1 MHIYDDGPVPHPFVF
16 RRMMAVVFLF
26 LAASLLLSRVVSAGD
41 DTETCL
47 TCHSSPATKTF
58 GDKTTVSVQ
67 VNGKR
72 FAKSV
77 HGPIGC
83 TACHA
88 DVSLDNHP
96 SASYASK
103 RQFVRHVEKSCRN
116 CHSDSQLMAS
126 APHQRI
132 ISRPDA
138 PACSS
143 CHGSHG
149 ITRTAARKSGGSVTQ
164 YCLTCHARPLT
175 RSIDGKAIS
184 LTIDE
189 SWVKGSVHRN
199 HECTDCHTAYSKERH
214 PAPKAYGSGREL
226 SHEVSETCG
235 RCHLDKAVKE
245 KDSIHADLLAKGDQ
259 RAPGCSDCHGSHKV
273 GPAALGDTL
282 DGVPCRKCHQES
294 YDAYRTSV
302 HGMAKQ
308 NGTRHPPLCAA
319 CHKAH
324 DVKAAMVSRSP
335 REMCLAC
342 HLRYETDHGQ
352 RLPHP
357 QAHLEMVAC
366 TACHVPLVYKRSIYL
381 RFTEATK
388 GKLLRDA
395 EVRTLLK
402 ARGAAA
408 GPIGPRELWQLY
420 RDMNE
425 VQTVNVAVAVSMT
438 DRRTAHYLA
447 PKGIAVRQCEACHS
461 ADSAFF
467 QTVAVA
473 VADENGQEALLEVDP
488 KVLSSV
494 YGAIL
499 LKQFYVMSGTRL
511 TAMDY
516 AGVLIILGGVAFPA
530 LHGTARFLTRR
541 LRQGGGSG
549 EGRRK
554 P

>member
-1 MHIYDDGPVPHPFVF
+1 MHISNDGPVPRPLVVLSIS
-16 RRMMAVVFLF
+16 AVLLLL
-26 LAASLLLSRVVSAGD
+26 LAASPLFSRVVSAGD
-41 DTETCL
+41 DAEACL
-47 TCHSSPATKTF
+47 ACHSSPATKTF
-58 GDKTTVSVQ
+58 GDKTTVSVL

-72 FAKSV
+72 FAASV
-77 HGPIGC
+77 HGSLGC

-96 SASYASK
+96 SASYTSK
-103 RQFVRHVEKSCRN
+103 RQFVRHVETSCRT

-126 APHQRI
+126 APHQRT

-149 ITRTAARKSGGSVTQ
+149 IAKAAARKSGFSATQ

-184 LTIDE
+184 LTIDDA
-189 SWVKGSVHRN
+189 WVKGSVHRK
-199 HECTDCHTAYSKERH
+199 HECTDCHTAYSKEHH

-226 SHEVSETCG
+226 SHAVSEVCE
-235 RCHLDKAVKE
+235 RCHFDKAVKE
-245 KDSIHADLLAKGDQ
+245 KDSIHADLLQKGDQ
-259 RAPGCSDCHGSHKV
+259 RAPGCSDCHGSHQV
-273 GPAALGDTL
+273 GPAALGETL
-282 DGVPCRKCHQES
+282 AGVPCRKCHRDS

-302 HGMAKQ
+302 HGMTKQDSAKH
-308 NGTRHPPLCAA
+308 TPLCAA
-319 CHKAH
+319 CHNAH

-335 REMCLAC
+335 REMCLTC
-342 HLRYETDHGQ
+342 HGNYEKDHGQ
-352 RLPHP
+352 QLPNP
-357 QAHLEMVAC
+357 QAHLEMVAS
-366 TACHVPLVYKRSIYL
+366 TACHVPLAHKRSIYL
-381 RFTEATK
+381 RFTDAAN
-388 GKLLRDA
+388 GKLLRGA

-402 ARGAAA
+402 ARGGTA
-408 GPIGPRELWQLY
+408 GPVGPRELLQLY
-420 RDMNE
+420 RDMNQ
-425 VQTVNVAVAVSMT
+425 VQKVNVAVAVSMAEQ
-438 DRRTAHYLA
+438 RAAHYLA
-447 PKGIAVRQCEACHS
+447 PKDIAVRQCEACHS

-467 QTVAVA
+467 QAVAVA
-473 VADENGQEALLEVDP
+473 VADQNGQEALIEVDP
-488 KVLSSV
+488 KVLNSV

-499 LKQFYVMSGTRL
+499 LKRFYVMSGTRL

-516 AGVLIILGGVAFPA
+516 AGVLIILGGIAVPA

-541 LRQGGGSG
+541 LRRGSGSG